1 MTAYD
6 KAFLEQHGYFSKEGT
21 DTAHVNVREID
32 FAFDPSARLAYFE
45 GVDSDHQQSIVSELR
60 SVGRNFDFYWFWNPN
75 DERVAVYNRYGEHKW
90 FIYNQSI
97 GLATDARRSKESQLE
112 SIDEGLETIFDI
124 RAVVDKFY
132 RNLWDIRLHIARAL
146 DVPGQKEISDSERL
160 MTAQRTIDR
169 LIFCYFL
176 SKKNI
181 IHGIDNGGN
190 RFGLAPEEMFDTVIN
205 SGDFYSFLVNMFFNH
220 LNSDGW
226 TEQQITEEVAIT
238 YPYLN
243 GGLFRDNRITTENGD
258 QIHESE
264 LDATTYDWTVL
275 VEELNQYNWLIEES
289 PSEAAEYAGAN
300 NLSPAVLG
308 HIFEKFVIT
317 VSELS
322 DEHELSLEELDEM
335 NISASGEQMLEGNR
349 QVGAYYTPN
358 YIAYENTRETLWNR
372 VFTELSNEY
381 GLDSEDAPSPDV
393 FFERINNREYS
404 LPLNLDDV
412 EQVLCDITILDPA
425 AGSGAFLM
433 TAGEI
438 LETWRSRCS
447 YKGSQYDIR
456 REIIRKSLYG
466 VDLLDGAVEVCKLR
480 LWLWLTGAT
489 TIDLDEDVPS
499 VETLPNIDFNIR
511 QGNSLIGVAE
521 PEYDSLIAHTEFDWT
536 DDTRKNYP
544 RAVTDYRE
552 NIIDYQVASGDDAED
567 LRDTITTQRE
577 ILQDEFNEILAQ
589 DSSVTVK
596 EEIGSHREFKCV
608 MNNIT
613 GKVKFNLDFNSAMTD
628 AERRKLS
635 DAGFREQKN
644 WKTTAYHSDIRKA
657 SVEEVK
663 DVFRMMEDRGAISVE
678 RPISPSDIEEL
689 DPFHWIFEFP
699 MAYAPTGEH
708 NKAFDI
714 VIGNPP
720 HGSSLSTLQKSLL
733 EERYSLIKGS
743 REVAKMFTERSWTL
757 TSDELSY
764 IIPKAST
771 YNSNWE
777 DFREYCLSKMYRG
790 IDLGKAFRNVDHE
803 QVTIHLS
810 RIPNG
815 GAYRCGPLPEGA
827 YHLDDSAEID
837 ESFAERFGTLPMSF
851 SSRQQR
857 VAKGLAEV
865 NFPTLGEEGA
875 DAGRGASTTN
885 RISDSEAPIGYNGK
899 QVQRYFTRA
908 ATDHIDDDGLSNASQ
923 KRLESEK
930 VMAQNIIAHVQNPYD
945 HIVIAAVYDPVQSH
959 NFETVTNILLPEDSK
974 LSLPVLTALLNTQFV
989 NWFVYFSIFNRA
1001 IRDMH
1006 LDRYF
1011 LEHVVLPK
1019 NISDRQHEVV
1029 EKLYGL
1035 LAVTHVA
1042 EEYDA
1047 LPAAQSTYEELQS
1060 LMNALAYEMYLRDAE
1075 EPPLQSQLAETVHEI
1090 FSEFD
1095 IKYEELYEWYAAH
1108 LQSSDIAEI
1117 KTNFNENKTL
1127 FDTAEA
1133 VADALRYE
1141 ETTKELEAIADHP
1154 WVEVIERGQHYP
1166 EKAEQPQFGPAGD
1179 E

>member
-6 KAFLEQHGYFSKEGT
+6 KVFLKHHGYFSKEGT
-21 DTAHVNVREID
+21 DTAHINGRDID
-32 FAFDPSARLAYFE
+32 FYFDLSSRLAYFE
-45 GVDSDHQQSIVSELR
+45 GVDSDRQQSIVSELR
-60 SVGRNFDFYWFWNPN
+60 SVGRNFDFYWFWNPDN
-75 DERVAVYNRYGEHKW
+75 ERVAVYNRYGEHKW

-97 GLATDARRSKESQLE
+97 GLAADARRSKKSQLE
-112 SIDEGLETIFDI
+112 SIDGGVETLFDI

-132 RNLWDIRLHIARAL
+132 RNLWDIRLDIARSFE
-146 DVPGQKEISDSERL
+146 VPGDNEISDSERL
-160 MTAQRTIDR
+160 MAAQRTIDR

-176 SKKNI
+176 SKKDI
-181 IHGIDNGGN
+181 IHGIDNGRN
-190 RFGLAPEEMFDTVIN
+190 RFGLAPEEMFETVIN
-205 SGDFYSFLVNMFFNH
+205 KGEFYSFLADTFFNH

-226 TEQQITEEVAIT
+226 TEHQITEEVAIT
-238 YPYLN
+238 YPYLS
-243 GGLFRDNRITTENGD
+243 GGLFRDHKITIENGD
-258 QIHESE
+258 QIHENE

-275 VEELNQYNWLIEES
+275 VEELNRYNWLIEES
-289 PSEAAEYAGAN
+289 PSEAAEHAGADK
-300 NLSPAVLG
+300 LSPAVLG

-317 VSELS
+317 ISELS
-322 DEHELSLEELDEM
+322 DEDELSLEELEEM
-335 NISASGEQMLEGNR
+335 NVSASGEQMLEGNR

-372 VFTELSNEY
+372 VLTELSNVY
-381 GLDSEDAPSPDV
+381 GLDREDAPSPDV
-393 FFERINNREYS
+393 FFESINDDEYS
-404 LPLNLDDV
+404 LPLTLDDV
-412 EQVLCDITILDPA
+412 EQVLRDITILDPA

-447 YKGSQYDIR
+447 DEDSQYEIR

-521 PEYDSLIAHTEFDWT
+521 PEYDSLIAHIEFDWT
-536 DDTRKNYP
+536 DDTKKNYP
-544 RAVTDYRE
+544 EAVTDYRE
-552 NIIDYQVASGDDAED
+552 HILKYQVASGNDVED
-567 LRDTITTQRE
+567 LRDTITNQRE
-577 ILQDEFNEILAQ
+577 ILQDEFNDTLAQ
-589 DSSVTVK
+589 DSSVTVE
-596 EEIGSHREFKCV
+596 EEIGSYREFTRV
-608 MNNIT
+608 MADIT
-613 GKVKFNLDFNSAMTD
+613 GKVKFNLDFDSAMTD
-628 AERRKLS
+628 AERQKLS
-635 DAGFREQKN
+635 DAGFREQKS
-644 WKTTAYHSDIRKA
+644 WETTAYHSDIRKA
-657 SVEEVK
+657 SAEKIK
-663 DVFRMMEDRGAISVE
+663 DIFEMMEDRGTISVE
-678 RPISPSDIEEL
+678 RPIRPSDIEEL

-699 MAYAPTGEH
+699 TAYAPTGEN

-720 HGSSLSTLQKSLL
+720 HGSSVSTLRKSLL
-733 EERYSLIKGS
+733 EERYSLVEGS

-757 TSDELSY
+757 TNTELSY
-764 IIPKAST
+764 IVPKAST

-777 DFREYCLSKMYRG
+777 DFREYCLPKMYRG

-810 RIPNG
+810 RVPNG
-815 GAYRCGPLPEGA
+815 GSYRCGPLPEGA

-837 ESFAERFGTLPMSF
+837 ESFAERFGTLPVSF
-851 SSRQQR
+851 SSRQQQ
-857 VAKGLAEV
+857 VAKGLADV
-865 NFPTLGEEGA
+865 DFPTLGEEGA

-885 RISDSEAPIGYNGK
+885 RISDPEAPIGYNGK

-908 ATDHIDDDGLSNASQ
+908 ATDHVDVDGLSNASAE
-923 KRLESEK
+923 RLESPK

-945 HIVIAAVYDPVQSH
+945 HLVIAAVYDPVQSY

-1001 IRDMH
+1001 VRDMH

-1011 LEHVVLPK
+1011 LERVVLPK
-1019 NISDRQHEVV
+1019 SISDVQHEIV

-1047 LPAAQSTYEELQS
+1047 LPGAQSTYEELQS
-1060 LMNALAYEMYLRDAE
+1060 VTNALAYEMYLRDAE
-1075 EPPLQSQLAETVHEI
+1075 EPPLETQLAETVHEI
-1090 FSEFD
+1090 LGEFD
-1095 IKYEELYEWYAAH
+1095 IEYEEWYAAH
-1108 LQSSDIAEI
+1108 LQSSDSAEV
-1117 KTNFNENKTL
+1117 KAKVNENETL
-1127 FDTAEA
+1127 FDTAES
-1133 VADALRYE
+1133 VADALRCE

-1166 EKAEQPQFGPAGD
+1166 EKAERPQFGPID
-1179 E
+1179 NK